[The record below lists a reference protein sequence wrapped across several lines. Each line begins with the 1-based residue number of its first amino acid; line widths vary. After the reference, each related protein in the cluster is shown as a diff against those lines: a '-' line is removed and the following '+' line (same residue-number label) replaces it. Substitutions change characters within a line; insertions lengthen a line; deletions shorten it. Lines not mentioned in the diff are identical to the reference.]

1 MDLEAHFQNLASL
14 NINSDEIENE
24 QYAKAFNSL
33 FAIVEI
39 LSKENIAQK
48 EQIQMLRD
56 EINLLKG
63 NKPNQTFVVL
73 KKKMTSLLNKKGI
86 KENLIKTGNLIQ
98 E

>member
-1 MDLEAHFQNLASL
+1 MNLEAHLQNLASL
-14 NINSDEIENE
+14 NINPDEIENE

-56 EINLLKG
+56 EINLLKV

-73 KKKMTSLLNKKGI
+73 KRKMTSLLNKKGI
-86 KENLIKTGNLIQ
+86 KENLKKTGNLIQ